1 MEVRA
6 MVLTRWD
13 RVGIDI
19 PERWRRWFDADVE
32 REGWLRVEEMHDGD
46 TLVIRVELPGVN
58 PDKDIDVTV
67 NDGVLQISARR
78 EKRDADKSKNNGY
91 RSEFHYGEFSRN
103 LALPA
108 GVDKSAVTA
117 EYKDGI
123 LKVTVPWPAEPE
135 PGSQKVLVER
145 G

>member
-1 MEVRA
+1 V
-6 MVLTRWD
+6 
-13 RVGIDI
+13 
-19 PERWRRWFDADVE
+19 
-32 REGWLRVEEMHDGD
+32 HDGD

-78 EKRDADKSKNNGY
+78 EKRDTDKSKNNGY